1 MRPSMSLGCHRDGAG
16 IGMGVMM
23 ERVVEQEVIA
33 LNGDEAVAYA
43 AKQSDVD
50 VVAAYPVTPQTIIVE
65 RFSEYVA
72 DGEVDTEFVCV
83 ESEHSAMTA
92 CVTAS
97 ATGARTFTATAAP
110 GLALMH
116 EMLYVASGCRT
127 PVVMAVANRAL
138 SAPINIHCDHS
149 DSMGE
154 RDSGWIQVYAEN
166 SQEAY
171 DSVVQAFRIA
181 EHSRVLLPT
190 MVCLDG
196 FTLSHTLENVQV
208 LPDRVVEEFVGVRQ
222 VPQVV
227 THEDKK
233 AAFKLDPDNPVSI
246 GPLALQDYYFEFKRQ
261 QEEAMNTASQIIGQV
276 HQEYASLSGREY
288 GDGLLENYHMED
300 AETAIICLG
309 STAGTVKNVVDQL
322 RAEDKNVG
330 LLRIR
335 TFRPLPVKKI
345 IRSLQPVKAVAVMD
359 RSMSFGA
366 HGGPVF
372 HEVRHALYDT
382 PQHPYVVNYIY
393 GLGGRDTNPTQ
404 IRDIYQDLQTIL
416 EKQKVDHSVRY
427 VGLR

>member
-1 MRPSMSLGCHRDGAG
+1 MKSYVKQKVL
-16 IGMGVMM
+16 
-23 ERVVEQEVIA
+23 A

-72 DGEVDTEFVCV
+72 NGEVNTEFVCV

-92 CVTAS
+92 CITAS

-138 SAPINIHCDHS
+138 SAPLNIHCDHS
-149 DSMGE
+149 DSMGQ
-154 RDSGWIQVYAEN
+154 RDSGWIQIYAEN

-171 DSVVQAFRIA
+171 DSIIQSFRIA
-181 EHSRVLLPT
+181 ENPETLLPV

-196 FTLSHTLENVQV
+196 FTLSHTLENVQI
-208 LPDRVVEEFVGVRQ
+208 LPDDVVEKFVGIRQ
-222 VPQVV
+222 IPQVA
-227 THEDKK
+227 THEKK
-233 AAFKLDPDNPVSI
+233 KGPFRLDPENPMSI
-246 GPLALQDYYFEFKRQ
+246 GPVALQDYYFEFKRQ
-261 QEEAMNTASQIIGQV
+261 QEEAMKNASKIIQ
-276 HQEYASLSGREY
+276 HTHEEYAQISGRRY
-288 GDGLLENYHMED
+288 GDGLFDLYCLED

-309 STAGTVKNVVDQL
+309 STAGTVKNVVDEL
-322 RAEDKNVG
+322 RAEGIKAG

-335 TFRPLPVKKI
+335 TFRPLAIKEI
-345 IRSLQPVKAVAVMD
+345 IRAIEKVKAVAVMD
-359 RSMSFGA
+359 RSISFGG

-372 HEVRHALYDT
+372 HEIRHALYDASL
-382 PQHPYVVNYIY
+382 HPCVVNYIY
-393 GLGGRDTNPTQ
+393 GLGGRDTSPSQ
-404 IRDIYQDLQTIL
+404 IRKIYDDLQNIMH
-416 EKQKVDHSVRY
+416 KSKVENPVRY
-427 VGLR
+427 VGLRG